1 MEIKSFVSRFGK
13 LFLSVWV
20 LSYVGYFSTL
30 MAQEKTKADYVNP
43 LIGTAAKT
51 SGGVLP
57 SVVVPF
63 GKTHFSPMTNQNHIG
78 RPPYYY
84 EEKQIIGFIASHQS
98 AVWMGDFGDVV
109 LFPTVGEPEV
119 NESTQ
124 KMWLDHGKESA
135 HPFYYKADLKT
146 YDQKSDIRAEITGLA
161 NSGIFRF
168 TYEKGIEPGLL
179 IEASRE
185 KGFAGFVVI
194 DTLKN
199 EVYGYNPD
207 RQDAY
212 LGPPLQNFKGHF
224 LIRFNKKIKS
234 FGTWD
239 QTGKHPGNVKKKEE
253 LVGAYLTFESGN
265 DTTLEV
271 YFSNSFIDQQQ
282 AMKNMNDELAG
293 QSFDQVRNKNKE
305 LWNELLERVQ
315 IKGVSDSTRTI
326 VYTALYHT
334 LLFPRVFSEQGRYY
348 SAFDDQVHDGEFY
361 STFSLW
367 DTFRALHPLLLLTVP
382 ERVNPM
388 ISSLLKMYLEGGW
401 LPKWPN
407 PTYTSI
413 MIGTHADAVI
423 ADAYVKGFRDYD
435 IALAYEAVRKNAF
448 QPPHGD
454 SGGDQFYIGDSW
466 NNAKPSFRPVDAGNY
481 WWDRAYW
488 NGGYEARGGLTWYMK
503 YNFVPV
509 DYTAESVSRTVEFS
523 LDDYCIA
530 QMARDMGKEEDYR
543 ILMQRSQYYKNLY
556 NPETKRLAPRYH
568 DGSWYEQPEWG
579 FTEGSSWTYLFGA
592 MHDVPGMIE
601 MMGGKKAFSAML
613 DRNFEENH
621 YRHDNEPGHHYIYLY
636 NWTQEAYKTQEL
648 ARKHSRIN
656 YDADPAYGI
665 NGNDDLGQM
674 SAWYLFTCMGFYPVA
689 PASGEYAVGAPQFPE
704 LSVCMGED
712 RSKVLH
718 IKAQNLSEKNK
729 YVKSVSVN
737 GKKLKV
743 PVLEHKDI
751 KDGGLI
757 VFEMVDKPAKFGNK

>member
-253 LVGAYLTFESGN
+253 LVGAYLTFESEN

-388 ISSLLKMYLEGGW
+388 ISSLLKMYSEGGW

-523 LDDYCIA
+523 LDD
-530 QMARDMGKEEDYR
+530 
-543 ILMQRSQYYKNLY
+543 
-556 NPETKRLAPRYH
+556 
-568 DGSWYEQPEWG
+568 
-579 FTEGSSWTYLFGA
+579 
-592 MHDVPGMIE
+592 
-601 MMGGKKAFSAML
+601 
-613 DRNFEENH
+613 
-621 YRHDNEPGHHYIYLY
+621 
-636 NWTQEAYKTQEL
+636 
-648 ARKHSRIN
+648 
-656 YDADPAYGI
+656 
-665 NGNDDLGQM
+665 
-674 SAWYLFTCMGFYPVA
+674 
-689 PASGEYAVGAPQFPE
+689 
-704 LSVCMGED
+704 
-712 RSKVLH
+712 
-718 IKAQNLSEKNK
+718 
-729 YVKSVSVN
+729 
-737 GKKLKV
+737 
-743 PVLEHKDI
+743 
-751 KDGGLI
+751 
-757 VFEMVDKPAKFGNK
+757 